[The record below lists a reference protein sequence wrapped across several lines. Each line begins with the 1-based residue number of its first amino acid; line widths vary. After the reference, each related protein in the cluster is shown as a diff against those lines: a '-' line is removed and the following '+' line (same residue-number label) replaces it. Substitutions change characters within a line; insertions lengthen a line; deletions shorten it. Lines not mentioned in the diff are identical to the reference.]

1 LPFGHKPNGTRLAQ
15 FRLGKKIEHK
25 KIVSNYFS
33 AFDFSAFSNPQPN
46 GVEVLDDP
54 SGLVPLGE

>member
-1 LPFGHKPNGTRLAQ
+1 MNLDR
-15 FRLGKKIEHK
+15 KIERR
-25 KIVSNYFS
+25 KITATHFS
-33 AFDFSAFSNPQPN
+33 TFDFSAFSNPQPN